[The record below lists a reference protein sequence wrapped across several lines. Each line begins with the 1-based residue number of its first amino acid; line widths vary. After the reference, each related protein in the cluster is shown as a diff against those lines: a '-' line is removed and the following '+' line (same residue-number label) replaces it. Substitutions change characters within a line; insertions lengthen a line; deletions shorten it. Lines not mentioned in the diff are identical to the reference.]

1 MKLKKIMASI
11 LAAAA
16 VITCL
21 TACKSDGDSS
31 GNDSAN
37 DSNSMAS
44 GSVLRIGGSGPLTG
58 DYALYG
64 NGVKNGAQLAID
76 EINAAGGINGCTIE
90 FNMQDDEA
98 GEEKAV
104 NAYNVLKDWDMD
116 LSIGTVTSG
125 ACIAFGAEAAKDN
138 MFLLTPSST
147 AVECIS
153 ADNAFRVC
161 FSDPNQGVASADYI
175 AEQNLATKIAAIYQS
190 DNAYSAGIF
199 DKFKSE
205 ASAKSLEIVSEQSF
219 TSDNATDF
227 SAQIQSI
234 KDSGA
239 ELLFL
244 PIYYSEASL
253 ILQQAKNAGLD
264 IKVFG
269 CDGLDGILNM
279 KNFDISLAEGVMLL
293 TPFAADATDEATVH
307 FVTEYTAKYG
317 NETMNQFAADAYD
330 AIYIIKAAAEQAGI
344 NADMSSSEI
353 CDALKK
359 AMTEITVDG
368 VTGTSITWA
377 ADGEPSKAP
386 KAVVINDGSYKAM

>member
-1 MKLKKIMASI
+1 MKLKKIMASL

-16 VITCL
+16 AITCL
-21 TACKSDGDSS
+21 TACKTDGNTS
-31 GNDSAN
+31 GNDSEN
-37 DSNSMAS
+37 NAS
-44 GSVLRIGGSGPLTG
+44 AGGNVLRIGGSGPLTG

-76 EINAAGGINGCTIE
+76 EINAAGGINGCTLEFKIE
-90 FNMQDDEA
+90 DDEA

-116 LSIGTVTSG
+116 ISIGTVTSG

-138 MFLLTPSST
+138 MFILTPSST

-153 ADNAFRVC
+153 GDNAFRVC

-175 AEQNLATKIAAIYQS
+175 ADNGLSSKVAIIYQS

-205 ASAKSLEIVSEQSF
+205 ASAKGIEIVSEQSF
-219 TSDNATDF
+219 TKDNKTDF
-227 SAQIQSI
+227 SAQLQSI

-239 ELLFL
+239 DLMFL

-253 ILQQAKNAGLD
+253 ILQQAKSSGLE
-264 IKVFG
+264 IKYFG

-279 KNFDISLAEGVMLL
+279 NNFDISLAEGVMLL
-293 TPFAADATDEATVH
+293 TPFAADATDDATVH
-307 FVTEYTAKYG
+307 FVTEYRAKYG
-317 NETMNQFAADAYD
+317 DETMNQFAADAYD
-330 AIYIIKAAAEQAGI
+330 AIYIIKAAAEKAGI

-386 KAVVINDGSYKAM
+386 KAVVITDGSYKAM

>member
-16 VITCL
+16 AVTCI
-21 TACKSDGDSS
+21 TACKTDGNSGSDNS
-31 GNDSAN
+31 GN
-37 DSNSMAS
+37 NSSAS
-44 GSVLRIGGSGPLTG
+44 GETLKIGGSGPLTG

-64 NGVKNGAQLAID
+64 NGVKNGAQLAVD
-76 EINAAGGINGCTIE
+76 EINAAGGINGIKLE
-90 FNMQDDEA
+90 FRMEDDEA
-98 GEEKAV
+98 AEEKAV

-125 ACIAFGAEAAKDN
+125 ACIAFGAEASKDN
-138 MFLLTPSST
+138 MFLLTPSAT
-147 AVECIS
+147 AVECIT

-161 FSDPNQGVASADYI
+161 FSDPNQGIASADYI
-175 AEQNLATKIAAIYQS
+175 ADQNLATKVAAIYQS

-205 ASAKSLEIVSEQSF
+205 AGAKNLEIVSEQSF

-239 ELLFL
+239 ELMFL

-264 IKVFG
+264 VKVFG

-279 KNFDISLAEGVMLL
+279 NNFDVSLAEGVMLL
-293 TPFAADATDEATVH
+293 TPFAADATDDATVH
-307 FVTEYTAKYG
+307 FVTEYRAKFG
-317 NETMNQFAADAYD
+317 DETMNQFAADAYD
-330 AIYIIKAAAEQAGI
+330 AIYIIKAAAEKAGVT
-344 NADMSSSEI
+344 ADMSASDI
-353 CDALKK
+353 CNALKT
-359 AMTEITVDG
+359 AMTQVTVDG

-386 KAVVINDGSYKAM
+386 KAVVITDGSYKAM

>member
-1 MKLKKIMASI
+1 MKLKKIMASF
-11 LAAAA
+11 LAAATA
-16 VITCL
+16 ITCL
-21 TACKSDGDSS
+21 TACKTDG
-31 GNDSAN
+31 N
-37 DSNSMAS
+37 S
-44 GSVLRIGGSGPLTG
+44 GSVDNSGDNSTASGATLRIGGSGPLTG

-64 NGVKNGAQLAID
+64 NGVKNGAQLAVD
-76 EINAAGGINGCTIE
+76 EINAAGGINGVTLE
-90 FNMQDDEA
+90 LRVEDDEA
-98 GEEKAV
+98 AEEKAV

-147 AVECIS
+147 AVECIA

-175 AEQNLATKIAAIYQS
+175 ADQSLATKIAAIYQS

-205 ASAKSLEIVSEQSF
+205 ASAKNLEIVSEQSF

-279 KNFDISLAEGVMLL
+279 KNFDVSLAEGVMLL

-307 FVTEYTAKYG
+307 FVTEYRAKYG
-317 NETMNQFAADAYD
+317 DETMNQFAADAYD
-330 AIYIIKAAAEQAGI
+330 AIYIIKAAAEKANI
-344 NADMSSSEI
+344 NADMSASEI
-353 CDALKK
+353 CDALKT

-386 KAVVINDGSYKAM
+386 KAVVITDGSYKAM

>member
-1 MKLKKIMASI
+1 MKLKKIMASF
-11 LAAAA
+11 LAAATA
-16 VITCL
+16 ITCL
-21 TACKSDGDSS
+21 TACKTDG
-31 GNDSAN
+31 N
-37 DSNSMAS
+37 S
-44 GSVLRIGGSGPLTG
+44 GSVDNSGDNSTASGATLRIGGSGPLTG

-64 NGVKNGAQLAID
+64 NGVKNGAQLAVD
-76 EINAAGGINGCTIE
+76 EINAAGGINGVTLE
-90 FNMQDDEA
+90 LRVEDDEA
-98 GEEKAV
+98 AEEKAV

-147 AVECIS
+147 AVECIA

-175 AEQNLATKIAAIYQS
+175 ADQSLATKIAAIYQS

-205 ASAKSLEIVSEQSF
+205 ASAKNLEIVSEQSF

-279 KNFDISLAEGVMLL
+279 KNFDVSLAEGVMLL

-307 FVTEYTAKYG
+307 FVTEYRAKYG
-317 NETMNQFAADAYD
+317 DETMNQFAADAYD
-330 AIYIIKAAAEQAGI
+330 AIYIIKAAAEKANI
-344 NADMSSSEI
+344 NADMSASEI
-353 CDALKK
+353 CDALKA

-386 KAVVINDGSYKAM
+386 KAVVITDGSYKAM

>member
-16 VITCL
+16 AVTCI
-21 TACKSDGDSS
+21 TACKTDGNSGDNS
-31 GNDSAN
+31 GN
-37 DSNSMAS
+37 NSSAS
-44 GSVLRIGGSGPLTG
+44 GATLRIGGSGPLTG

-64 NGVKNGAQLAID
+64 NGVKNGAQLAVD
-76 EINAAGGINGCTIE
+76 EINAAGGINGIKLE
-90 FNMQDDEA
+90 FRMEDDEA
-98 GEEKAV
+98 AEEKAV

-125 ACIAFGAEAAKDN
+125 ACIAFGAEASKDN
-138 MFLLTPSST
+138 MFLLTPSAT
-147 AVECIS
+147 AVECIT

-161 FSDPNQGVASADYI
+161 FSDPNQGIASADYI
-175 AEQNLATKIAAIYQS
+175 ADQSLATKVAAIYQS

-205 ASAKSLEIVSEQSF
+205 ASAKNLEIVSEQSF

-239 ELLFL
+239 ELMFL

-264 IKVFG
+264 VKVFG

-279 KNFDISLAEGVMLL
+279 NNFDVSLAEGVMLL
-293 TPFAADATDEATVH
+293 TPFAADATDDATVH
-307 FVTEYTAKYG
+307 FVTEYKAKFG
-317 NETMNQFAADAYD
+317 DETMNQFAADAYD
-330 AIYIIKAAAEQAGI
+330 AIYIIKAAAEKAGVT
-344 NADMSSSEI
+344 ADMSASDI
-353 CDALKK
+353 CNALKT
-359 AMTEITVDG
+359 AMTQVTVDG

-386 KAVVINDGSYKAM
+386 KAVVITNGSYKAM

>member
-1 MKLKKIMASI
+1 MKLKKIMASF

-16 VITCL
+16 AITCL
-21 TACKSDGDSS
+21 TACKTDGDSGS
-31 GNDSAN
+31 GD
-37 DSNSMAS
+37 NSGDNSTTS
-44 GSVLRIGGSGPLTG
+44 GATLRIGGSGPLTG

-64 NGVKNGAQLAID
+64 NGVKNGAQLAVD
-76 EINAAGGINGCTIE
+76 EINAAGGINGVTIE
-90 FNMQDDEA
+90 FRMEDDEA
-98 GEEKAV
+98 AEEKAV

-147 AVECIS
+147 AVECIA

-175 AEQNLATKIAAIYQS
+175 ADQSLATKIAAIYQS

-205 ASAKSLEIVSEQSF
+205 AGNKGLEIVSEQSF

-264 IKVFG
+264 VKVFG

-279 KNFDISLAEGVMLL
+279 KNFDVSLAEGVMLL

-307 FVTEYTAKYG
+307 FVTEYRAKYG
-317 NETMNQFAADAYD
+317 DETMNQFAADAYD
-330 AIYIIKAAAEQAGI
+330 AIYIIKAAAEKAGI
-344 NADMSSSEI
+344 NADMSASDI
-353 CDALKK
+353 CNALKT

-377 ADGEPSKAP
+377 ADGEPSKEP